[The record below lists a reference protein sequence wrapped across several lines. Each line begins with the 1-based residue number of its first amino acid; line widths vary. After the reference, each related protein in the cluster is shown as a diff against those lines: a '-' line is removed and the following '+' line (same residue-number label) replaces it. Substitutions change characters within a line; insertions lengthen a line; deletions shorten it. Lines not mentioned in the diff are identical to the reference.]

1 MGNGEDDAPLGK
13 LASDGMEKG
22 RLEMLTDGIL
32 AVAMTILVLDIK
44 VPPNDAILTDAHL
57 LHHLLE
63 VERTFSIYLIS
74 FIVLGMYWISHTL
87 QFHYVKRVDRNMLW
101 ISLLFSLLVTLVP
114 FTTNLLISYETLL
127 VPIVI
132 YGINLFLLATT
143 LIVNLNYLV
152 RTPRLAISDLT
163 PAVIAFIRRRLVVF
177 ALVPL
182 LAIGLAFINTRVSL
196 YTYALMLLV
205 HFFPLHV
212 DRATPRWFRKEGR

>member
-1 MGNGEDDAPLGK
+1 MDRGEEPPLGK
-13 LASDGMEKG
+13 LASEGMDKG

-44 VPPNDAILTDAHL
+44 VPPDDAILTDAHL
-57 LHHLLE
+57 IRHLLE

-101 ISLLFSLLVTLVP
+101 MSLMFSLLVTLVP

-132 YGINLFLLATT
+132 YGVNLFLLVIT
-143 LIVNLNYLV
+143 LIVNLNYLA
-152 RTPRLAISDLT
+152 RNPHLAAADLT
-163 PAVIAFIRRRLVVF
+163 PAVVAYVRRRLLVF

-182 LAIGLAFINTRVSL
+182 LAISLAFVNTRLSL
-196 YTYALMLLV
+196 YTYSLMLLI
-205 HFFPLHV
+205 HFSPLRI
-212 DRATPRWFRKEGR
+212 DRFMQRWLRRDGG